1 MKTRADFP
9 NLNTK
14 MPDGL
19 RPNGTSYKVMVVD
32 GKEFHRKQIVQI
44 LESEKYIIV
53 ETASNGK
60 EALDKLA
67 SVKMK
72 PDLITTELDMPVLD
86 GYAMLYELKQKGNM
100 PLVVF
105 IAEDTTKG
113 VMQDLIAMG
122 AKDFIL
128 KPVNRRLIL
137 ERIKNVLVRNTKSDQ
152 VIE

>member
-1 MKTRADFP
+1 MKNKGDFP

-19 RPNGTSYKVMVVD
+19 LPNGTSYKIMVVD

-44 LESEKYIIV
+44 LESERYTIV

-60 EALDKLA
+60 EALEKLA
-67 SVKMK
+67 NIKTK

-100 PLVVF
+100 PFVVF
-105 IAEDTTKG
+105 ISEDTTKG
-113 VMQDLIAMG
+113 VMRDLIAMG

-128 KPVNRRLIL
+128 KPVNRRIIL
-137 ERIKNVLVRNTKSDQ
+137 ERIKNVLSRKNQSH
-152 VIE
+152 EN

>member
-1 MKTRADFP
+1 MKKGDFP

-19 RPNGTSYKVMVVD
+19 MPNGMSYKVMVVD

-44 LESEKYIIV
+44 LESERYTIV
-53 ETASNGK
+53 ETAVNGK
-60 EALDKLA
+60 EALDKIDKLK
-67 SVKMK
+67 VKL
-72 PDLITTELDMPVLD
+72 DLITTELDMPVID
-86 GYAMLYELKQKGNM
+86 GYSMLYELKQKGNM
-100 PLVVF
+100 PAVVF

-128 KPVNRRLIL
+128 KPVNRRIIL
-137 ERIKNVLVRNTKSDQ
+137 ERIKNVLSKRSTQVSD
-152 VIE
+152 I

>member
-14 MPDGL
+14 LPDGL
-19 RPNGTSYKVMVVD
+19 RPNGTSYKIMVVD

-44 LESEKYIIV
+44 LESEQYTIV
-53 ETASNGK
+53 ETATNGK
-60 EALDKLA
+60 EALDKLQKL
-67 SVKMK
+67 SVK

-86 GYAMLYELKQKGNM
+86 GYAMLYELKQKGHM
-100 PLVVF
+100 PLIVF

-113 VMQDLIAMG
+113 VMQDLISMG

-137 ERIKNVLVRNTKSDQ
+137 ERIKNVLSRKAASDDL
-152 VIE
+152 

>member
-1 MKTRADFP
+1 MKNKGEFP

-19 RPNGTSYKVMVVD
+19 MPSGMSYKVMVVD

-44 LESEKYIIV
+44 LESERYTIV
-53 ETASNGK
+53 DTAVNGK
-60 EALDKLA
+60 EALEKIAKLK
-67 SVKMK
+67 VKL
-72 PDLITTELDMPVLD
+72 DLITTELDMPVLD

-100 PLVVF
+100 PAVVF

-113 VMQDLIAMG
+113 VMQDLIGMG

-128 KPVNRRLIL
+128 KPVNRRIIL
-137 ERIKNVLVRNTKSDQ
+137 ERIKNVLSKRSTQ
-152 VIE
+152 VNDF